1 MRLVSGSK
9 AELVKGITI
18 AEGAAFGKPRQR
30 TAPFP
35 NQQRVLTLTASDSKA
50 TSKTKDGKKSPV
62 KKAAKKVAQKAAKPA
77 KKKPE
82 KKAPEKK
89 APEKK
94 APARTRRATPRQR
107 PDFALEDALGA
118 EQGRTIV
125 GIDEAGRG
133 PWAGPVVA
141 AAVWMHRMNFPKDI
155 ARRLDD
161 SKKLSEATRQALY
174 IEIVQNARI
183 GLGQAT
189 VEEIDRLNILRAS
202 LLAME
207 RAVAALG
214 LVPDAAL
221 VDGNKLPANL
231 PCPAQAVVQG
241 DSRSLSIAAAS
252 VIAKVSRD
260 RIMTDLARDHPGYGW
275 ERNRGY
281 GTAEHMEALRK
292 QGVSP
297 QHRRSFRPVREIL
310 QLSS

>member
-1 MRLVSGSK
+1 MATAKTNRLLNEDTCATIVRSRSSISAREAPTHPRAHSLPCEYRQLTK
-9 AELVKGITI
+9 AKPK
-18 AEGAAFGKPRQR
+18 AKSAGKQS
-30 TAPFP
+30 T
-35 NQQRVLTLTASDSKA
+35 
-50 TSKTKDGKKSPV
+50 
-62 KKAAKKVAQKAAKPA
+62 KKADSSAKT
-77 KKKPE
+77 
-82 KKAPEKK
+82 
-89 APEKK
+89 KK
-94 APARTRRATPRQR
+94 APAKAKKSAKKATPRQR
-107 PDFALEDALGA
+107 PDFSLEDALGA
-118 EQGRTIV
+118 EQGRTVV

-141 AAVWMHRMNFPKDI
+141 AAVWLHRMNFPKEI

-183 GLGQAT
+183 GLGQAS

-214 LVPDAAL
+214 PVPDVAL

-231 PCPAQAVVQG
+231 PCPAQAVVHG

-281 GTAEHMEALRK
+281 GTAEHMAALQS